1 MVIKIACKSK
11 TYNINRIKVEAL
23 HSYSMGL
30 NLTSF
35 VKIEQKENMKF
46 EFKNLHIALHMHSKT
61 NSKSSNLKG
70 LLLGF
75 KGPPKI

>member
-1 MVIKIACKSK
+1 
-11 TYNINRIKVEAL
+11 
-23 HSYSMGL
+23 MGL

-35 VKIEQKENMKF
+35 VKIEDKENMKF

-61 NSKSSNLKG
+61 NFRSSNLKG

-75 KGPPKI
+75 KGPPKINKEGKKN